1 MKKIVT
7 LLLVSILTL
16 AATAQTFYFTQGE
29 RKGSDTPY
37 GNNITVGQY
46 IATDD
51 ISMWCETYDE
61 GDPLVVLHGGG
72 VGCAYEMGA
81 LIDSLR
87 AQKKYRVIILATR
100 GHGRTGL
107 GHKHMSLEQRARDFA
122 PVIRQLAGGRMVR
135 ILGFSDGAYS
145 AMSVAINYPQL
156 VERVVAIGAGT
167 LNAGAMPREVNVKD
181 WEALDKR
188 FCDQQ
193 KALMLEPDRWQEFAS
208 DYMRYWHNVNLGKDF
223 FSKIPCPVLF
233 MAGDR
238 DDHAPVQTVV
248 DAHQLTPRSHLSII
262 PDAWHTCW
270 LDNMPATWSAIKGF
284 INDK

>member
-1 MKKIVT
+1 MKKTVT
-7 LLLVSILTL
+7 LLLASILTL
-16 AATAQTFYFTQGE
+16 ASTAQTFYFTQGE

-37 GNNITVGQY
+37 GNNSAAGQY

-51 ISMWCETYDE
+51 IRMWCEVYDE

-72 VGCAYEMGA
+72 VGCAYEMSA

-87 AQKKYRVIILATR
+87 AQKRYRVIVLATR

-122 PVIRQLAGGRMVR
+122 PVIRQLAGGRKAR
-135 ILGFSDGAYS
+135 ILGFSDGA
-145 AMSVAINYPQL
+145 MSIAINDPEL

-167 LNAGAMPREVNVKD
+167 VRAGFMAEDVNVKD
-181 WEALDKR
+181 WEAFDKR

-193 KALMLEPDRWQEFAS
+193 KALMPEPDRWQEFAS

-248 DAHQLTPRSHLSII
+248 DARQLTPRSHLSII

-270 LDNMPATWSAIKGF
+270 LDNMPATWSALKGF

>member
-1 MKKIVT
+1 MKKTVT
-7 LLLVSILTL
+7 LLLASILTL
-16 AATAQTFYFTQGE
+16 ASTAQTFYFTQGE

-37 GNNITVGQY
+37 GNNSAAGQY

-51 ISMWCETYDE
+51 IRMWCEVYDE

-72 VGCAYEMGA
+72 VGCAYEMSA

-87 AQKKYRVIILATR
+87 AQKRYRVIVLATR

-122 PVIRQLAGGRMVR
+122 PVIRQLAGGRKAR

-145 AMSVAINYPQL
+145 AMSIAINDPEL

-167 LNAGAMPREVNVKD
+167 VRAGFMAEDVNVKD
-181 WEALDKR
+181 WEAFDKR

-193 KALMLEPDRWQEFAS
+193 KALMPEPDRWQEFAS
-208 DYMRYWHNVNLGKDF
+208 NYMRYWHNVNLGKDF

-248 DAHQLTPRSHLSII
+248 DARQLTPRSHLSII

-270 LDNMPATWSAIKGF
+270 LDNMPATWSALKGF